1 MNFKELKRWYKN
13 TNQGFHFVEQLR
25 ATNTDVL
32 EAFER
37 ELEHNTGRIGCY
49 VYHSHVLENDKL
61 VFKGMKIGYYVRS
74 KNPFSWK
81 SKRTYG
87 NF

>member
-1 MNFKELKRWYKN
+1 MSFKELKRWYKN
-13 TNQGFHFVEQLR
+13 TDRGFHFVEQLR
-25 ATNTDVL
+25 ITRPDVL

-37 ELEHNTGRIGCY
+37 ELANNTGRVGCY
-49 VYHSHVLENDKL
+49 VYHCHTIENGEM

-81 SKRTYG
+81 SKRTHG
-87 NF
+87 NA